1 MRGQNLFGTSLRAIV
16 PVALLVLA
24 GATQAFG
31 DSMPMDN
38 PVTLNGIETVCTGI
52 ADSKDDPRWK
62 AYPVRIEFSNGGAQ
76 YLAGAHVALA
86 EKGKELVSLDCN
98 GSWVLFRLAPGSYEV
113 TGALLD
119 SNAKPRTAKFSP
131 PARGQKRI
139 VLRFP
144 DFQANQ

>member
-1 MRGQNLFGTSLRAIV
+1 MAILQAAPSLAD
-16 PVALLVLA
+16 P
-24 GATQAFG
+24 
-31 DSMPMDN
+31 MPMDN

-62 AYPVRIEFSNGGAQ
+62 TYPVRIEFSNGGNQ
-76 YLAGAHVALA
+76 YLAGAHV
-86 EKGKELVSLDCN
+86 ELSQGSKQLTSLDCSA
-98 GSWVLFRLAPGSYEV
+98 SWVLFRLSPGNYSV
-113 TGALLD
+113 TATLSG

-131 PARGQKRI
+131 PKTGQKRI